1 MTDQQLR
8 DTPTSTATD
17 SPPPRPPRA
26 AAAAAAAP
34 AAPSSPAPQAELI
47 PAEDPE
53 VRCALPNLPPLLH
66 KTCRVII
73 TGN

>member
-1 MTDQQLR
+1 MTDQQPR
-8 DTPTSTATD
+8 DTPTATATATATD
-17 SPPPRPPRA
+17 SPPPA

-53 VRCALPNLPPLLH
+53 VRCTLPLLH

-73 TGN
+73 IEN

>member
-8 DTPTSTATD
+8 DTPTATAASSPSFLTD
-17 SPPPRPPRA
+17 SPP
-26 AAAAAAAP
+26 AAAP

-53 VRCALPNLPPLLH
+53 DTSDIDRYEIDSAL
-66 KTCRVII
+66 
-73 TGN
+73 GSDA

>member
-8 DTPTSTATD
+8 DTPTATATPSPSFLTD
-17 SPPPRPPRA
+17 SPP
-26 AAAAAAAP
+26 AAAP

-53 VRCALPNLPPLLH
+53 VRCALPNLPLLH
-66 KTCRVII
+66 KASKLVE
-73 TGN
+73 